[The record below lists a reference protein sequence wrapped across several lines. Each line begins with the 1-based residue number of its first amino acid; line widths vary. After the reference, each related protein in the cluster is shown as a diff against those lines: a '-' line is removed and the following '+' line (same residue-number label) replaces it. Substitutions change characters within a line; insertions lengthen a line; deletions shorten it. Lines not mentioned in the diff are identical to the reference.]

1 MGKKSKR
8 NKTNS
13 GGSVRKATRYISDV
27 YRTVSGLMD
36 GKHTNWEK
44 ILKVESEY
52 CHLDTFSD
60 DPVDDLFVLHA
71 FGIAFATMFGRTT
84 DASLQGEICMERAI
98 HYCERAKARMEDA
111 NANDR
116 PQIQKDSK
124 SEIGMY
130 LALLYSAEGAGRDME
145 KAISSHRWFLED
157 CNRHQVKAQYV
168 LSLSNNF
175 NRFDKFEYIIEV
187 LEGSIDTMETL
198 EDKVQAETILI
209 RAYIGCG
216 EFLKAKAADE
226 KCRSTNG
233 NDWLADLQSGKIE
246 AGLCNYKAAIPHF
259 RKGVVELQ
267 KQEYDGDKL
276 SGTRGICSM
285 DLATTL
291 LRHST
296 DNEAEAFAIFQEELD
311 RYVDPLGKETILFK
325 MGTWYRK
332 LNKWDQSIKARRV
345 DPLRREKILFQ
356 MGEWYRKLHQW
367 DQSIEALHQ
376 LCLSATRPD
385 SAMLPQANQA
395 MAQTYL
401 EQYCTDTTL
410 DIAQRTEILRHATEH
425 SNQVDEVS
433 TKMHLTQAQLFYF
446 NVDKQQAYHH
456 LELYLD
462 ARLAACKLTCYTC
475 KQRVRPGS
483 VPFTCAS
490 CGVASYCGRR
500 HQKMTWK
507 NERICHRVLCPLLGY
522 WRVSKKK
529 RKKRHGFTNEDRHR
543 REYER
548 VFDTFFESI
557 CPHMKLPANNPSY
570 TMKN

>member
-1 MGKKSKR
+1 
-8 NKTNS
+8 
-13 GGSVRKATRYISDV
+13 
-27 YRTVSGLMD
+27 
-36 GKHTNWEK
+36 
-44 ILKVESEY
+44 
-52 CHLDTFSD
+52 
-60 DPVDDLFVLHA
+60 
-71 FGIAFATMFGRTT
+71 
-84 DASLQGEICMERAI
+84 
-98 HYCERAKARMEDA
+98 
-111 NANDR
+111 
-116 PQIQKDSK
+116 
-124 SEIGMY
+124 
-130 LALLYSAEGAGRDME
+130 
-145 KAISSHRWFLED
+145 
-157 CNRHQVKAQYV
+157 
-168 LSLSNNF
+168 
-175 NRFDKFEYIIEV
+175 
-187 LEGSIDTMETL
+187 
-198 EDKVQAETILI
+198 
-209 RAYIGCG
+209 
-216 EFLKAKAADE
+216 
-226 KCRSTNG
+226 
-233 NDWLADLQSGKIE
+233 
-246 AGLCNYKAAIPHF
+246 
-259 RKGVVELQ
+259 
-267 KQEYDGDKL
+267 
-276 SGTRGICSM
+276 
-285 DLATTL
+285 
-291 LRHST
+291 
-296 DNEAEAFAIFQEELD
+296 
-311 RYVDPLGKETILFK
+311 
-325 MGTWYRK
+325 
-332 LNKWDQSIKARRV
+332 
-345 DPLRREKILFQ
+345 
-356 MGEWYRKLHQW
+356 
-367 DQSIEALHQ
+367 
-376 LCLSATRPD
+376 
-385 SAMLPQANQA
+385 

-570 TMKN
+570 TMKNWFWRLNLSCPTRANSIVYKSRSFQQYLEESKQFAILRTKLFLISIIDSYSAFL